1 MPAVGGDMAGM
12 MSTGLLPSWL
22 RIVWAA
28 ALAGVVVVHA
38 GHAAS
43 MPGQRRWWHLTH
55 IVMAIGMALMY
66 LLPRIPYAAL
76 YSAGL
81 GLFAVSTFAV
91 VTATVVARSRE
102 GAVNP
107 IWVVTA
113 LDYLAMTYMQI
124 DPGLRPDWLSYL
136 FVAYLASDI
145 VAWCARLFD
154 RFAVFSHPAVT
165 VPAVAVAPGG
175 PGPTMAAE
183 QNPSLSGPVLL
194 SAHATP
200 GSGTAGHSD
209 LSVRITLAVMAA
221 SMAYMLAVM
230 P

>member
-1 MPAVGGDMAGM
+1 MSGM
-12 MSTGLLPSWL
+12 MSAGLLPSWL

-38 GHAAS
+38 WHALL

-55 IVMAIGMALMY
+55 IVMAVGMALMY

-81 GLFAVSTFAV
+81 GLFAVIALVV

-107 IWVVTA
+107 IWVATA
-113 LDYLAMTYMQI
+113 LDYLAMTYMLI
-124 DPGLRPDWLSYL
+124 NPGLRPDWLSYL
-136 FVAYLASDI
+136 FVAYLASEI

-154 RFAVFSHPAVT
+154 RLPVFSHPAVG
-165 VPAVAVAPGG
+165 VAPGG
-175 PGPTMAAE
+175 PGPVKAVE
-183 QNPSLSGPVLL
+183 QNPSRRGPVLL

-209 LSVRITLAVMAA
+209 LSVGITLAVMAA